1 MNSAQKTWVITW
13 SGFMAFLIAAIVTYN
28 LGPKPPVIN
37 NIPKIYC
44 ETR

>member
-1 MNSAQKTWVITW
+1 MNSSQKTWVITW
-13 SGFMAFLIAAIVTYN
+13 CGFMVFVTAAIISYN
-28 LGPKPPVIN
+28 LGPKAPVIN